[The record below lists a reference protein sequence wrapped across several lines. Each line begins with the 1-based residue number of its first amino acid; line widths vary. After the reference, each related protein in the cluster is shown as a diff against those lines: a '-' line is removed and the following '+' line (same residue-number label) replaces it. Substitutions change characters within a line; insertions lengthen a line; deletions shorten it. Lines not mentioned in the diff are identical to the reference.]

1 MRLSLVFVLVAL
13 FAVSPMFAQS
23 VPTAEKAV
31 PGQLVGLEVTSGYH
45 LPTAI
50 VLKGNVNVAGNG
62 FAKGITVFVNDFST
76 VVTPEGRFAINFPLR
91 SLYPD
96 KKGTVVSVIAYQEKT
111 NLVLKQNFDLSALN
125 EVLKSELKFEEL
137 YK

>member
-23 VPTAEKAV
+23 APATDKAV
-31 PGQLVGLEVTSGYH
+31 PGQILGLEVTSGYH
-45 LPTAI
+45 HSTSL
-50 VLKGNVNVAGNG
+50 VLKGNVNIAGNG
-62 FAKGITVFVNDFST
+62 MAKGITVFVNDFAT
-76 VVTPEGRFAINFPLR
+76 AVTPEGRFAISFPKR

-96 KKGTVVSVIAYQEKT
+96 KKGTVVTVIAYQEKT
-111 NLVLKQNFDLSALN
+111 NLILKKDFDLSSLN